1 MRILVGAAVVALS
14 LGASSIQATNT
25 EAVIESVVPTLP
37 AGVSIDVVGAD
48 SFLRVRAAGHV
59 VEVPGYEG
67 EPYLRIDGDGRT
79 RVNEASASAILNRDR
94 YGSTAATDATSET
107 PRWRTTG
114 SNGTLLWHDHR
125 IHWMSRST
133 PPTIDEAGTVL
144 EFDVPVVVD
153 STTHVVSGVLYLR
166 DEASP
171 AWWGIA
177 VLAAAAM
184 YVASRRRRRATAVT
198 AACVA
203 ALGVAVGGEVTP
215 ARFDGEVEG
224 EMGTGVQRG
233 ELEIL
238 VEDLHIGRERD
249 VGGGD
254 LLGALDVETQHDGLV
269 RVGYDDEVLEVEDE
283 LGDVLGHPLDGG
295 ELVVDAVELD
305 GGDGGTRDRG
315 QERPAQRVADGVA
328 EAGLQRTDCETLLG
342 GMVFAEG
349 LDGRTLDDKHGDLL
363 GKGSYFE

>member
-203 ALGVAVGGEVTP
+203 ALGVAVGVHEFLGMPAGARITP
-215 ARFDGEVEG
+215 VLAGFTAIAAVSFVGSV
-224 EMGTGVQRG
+224 V
-233 ELEIL
+233 LE
-238 VEDLHIGRERD
+238 RRD
-249 VGGGD
+249 SSDAAAAFAAGGGTSMVLAAVLCAEQVRSAWIPGVAHPWEARIVVPM
-254 LLGALDVETQHDGLV
+254 LLGVGTVVALRATVSLV
-269 RVGYDDEVLEVEDE
+269 RV
-283 LGDVLGHPLDGG
+283 PT
-295 ELVVDAVELD
+295 DA
-305 GGDGGTRDRG
+305 
-315 QERPAQRVADGVA
+315 
-328 EAGLQRTDCETLLG
+328 
-342 GMVFAEG
+342 
-349 LDGRTLDDKHGDLL
+349 
-363 GKGSYFE
+363 